1 MTVQNL
7 LLIAPKT
14 SFWLP
19 FWGFYTV
26 SQKEVELFFMGLRGF
41 KKLARIISM
50 VIFTLRREKIIS
62 AY

>member
-1 MTVQNL
+1 M
-7 LLIAPKT
+7 
-14 SFWLP
+14 
-19 FWGFYTV
+19 